1 MLKSFHKLEFITHF
15 YKESKTPIVFEEI
28 SYFGNRFQCSTINS
42 KDPLVPSKTLYS
54 IRLVPEYFGIKLQK
68 ESYKTAKIKQYNW
81 GYSIQLTDIKT
92 ADAYL
97 KKQFNSNAR
106 KVIRRNIKRLETCFN
121 VKYEMYYG
129 NIALEK
135 YEALMTALHDMLVT
149 RFDQRGEV
157 SKDLLQW
164 EQLRNNTYDQILN
177 GKASLFAIYRE
188 NDPIEISLNYHFDKI
203 LFSSVSSYDID
214 YSKFGLGHIEI
225 YKQLEWCLENGYVL
239 FEMGVGGMDYKQRWS
254 NNIYQFEHHIL
265 YDLNDLSKFFAAY
278 EIWRVRLKEYLK
290 SKKVND
296 FVYKIGAFFRSKRTN
311 NNKKP
316 SYEQQF
322 WHSPEDDNLRLDTP
336 ISRLDNKYS
345 FLKKPVHDFL
355 YLNQEHENDITI
367 FTTTNPQIFVL
378 KGKTKSVKIRFDEL

>member
-316 SYEQQF
+316 SYEQQV

>member
-1 MLKSFHKLEFITHF
+1 MLRSFKRLEFITHF

-316 SYEQQF
+316 SYEQQV